1 MVAMALIRSSH
12 PCLDLMLE
20 LLHNETLQKKL
31 SLNEDRQSAK
41 RRASVGTLELGTHGK
56 KKKREKKC
64 VGGCLALQKPPASP
78 PGVTQFLIEELVALF
93 TPGAVSG

>member
-56 KKKREKKC
+56 KEKKN
-64 VGGCLALQKPPASP
+64 VLEAVWLFKSRLLLLQ
-78 PGVTQFLIEELVALF
+78 V
-93 TPGAVSG
+93 

>member
-31 SLNEDRQSAK
+31 SLDEDRQSAK
-41 RRASVGTLELGTHGK
+41 RQASVGTLELSTHGK
-56 KKKREKKC
+56 KKG
-64 VGGCLALQKPPASP
+64 VGGCLALREPPASP

-93 TPGAVSG
+93 TPGAVAG

>member
-1 MVAMALIRSSH
+1 MAAMALIRGSH

-41 RRASVGTLELGTHGK
+41 RRASVGMVELSTHGK
-56 KKKREKKC
+56 KNVLEAVWLFECR
-64 VGGCLALQKPPASP
+64 LLLLQ
-78 PGVTQFLIEELVALF
+78 V
-93 TPGAVSG
+93 

>member
-1 MVAMALIRSSH
+1 MVALALIRSSH

-41 RRASVGTLELGTHGK
+41 RQASVGTLELGTHGK
-56 KKKREKKC
+56 KKKREKN
-64 VGGCLALQKPPASP
+64 VLEAVWLFESRLLLLQ
-78 PGVTQFLIEELVALF
+78 V
-93 TPGAVSG
+93 